1 MSRILSWFSCG
12 AASAYATYLA
22 HKEYDPLNICPFE
35 AIYCEVV
42 EEHAD
47 NKNFLREFS
56 EKTGIHVKT
65 IKNDKYRGSI
75 YEVFEQTK
83 FIKGPTGAPCTR
95 LLKKQVRQEYQKLGD
110 VQVFGYTVEEE
121 DRANRFIDSNN
132 DVFTYFILLEKN
144 VTKKECLEFVKDM
157 GIKIPTMY
165 KLGYSNNN
173 CIGCVKGGMGYW
185 NAIRVDFPDAF
196 ERMAQLE
203 RKLGH
208 ALLKDTDG
216 PVFLD
221 VLDPNRGNF
230 KRDMPSDCGF
240 TCEWEQGELFK

>member
-22 HKEYDPLNICPFE
+22 YKEYEPLNICPFE
-35 AIYCEVV
+35 AVYCEVA
-42 EEHAD
+42 EEHGD
-47 NKNFLREFS
+47 NKKFLREFS

-196 ERMAQLE
+196 QRMAQLE

-208 ALLKDTDG
+208 ALLKDVEG

-221 VLDPNRGNF
+221 ELDPNRGNF
-230 KRDMPSDCGF
+230 KRDMPEDCGF
-240 TCEWEQGELFK
+240 TCEWKQGELFQ

>member
-1 MSRILSWFSCG
+1 VRILSWFSCG

-22 HKEYDPLNICPFE
+22 HKEYKPLNIGPFE
-35 AIYCEVV
+35 AVYCEVV
-42 EEHAD
+42 EEHDD
-47 NKNFLREFS
+47 NKKFLNQFS
-56 EKTGIHVKT
+56 VKTGIDVKT
-65 IKNDKYRGSI
+65 IRNDKYSGSI

-95 LLKKQVRQEYQKLGD
+95 LLKKQTRQLYQKPGD

-132 DVFTYFILLEKN
+132 DVFAYFVLLEKN
-144 VTKKECLEFVKDM
+144 ITKKECLEFVQDM
-157 GIKIPTMY
+157 GIEVPSMY

-185 NAIRVDFPDAF
+185 NAIRVDFPNAF
-196 ERMAQLE
+196 DRMAKLE

-208 ALLKDTDG
+208 ALLKDVDG

-221 VLDPNRGNF
+221 ELDPDRGNF
-230 KRDMPSDCGF
+230 KRDMPEDCGF
-240 TCEWEQGELFK
+240 TCEWKQGELFK